1 MRKHLEG
8 ITARGK
14 NGDKVQKLAKT
25 KNFSK
30 HIDFSLF
37 NNSLNLYMKT
47 KKANSAKR
55 FVEAKQKSFLNQNQ
69 GIYCMKGFDATRTL
83 MVGNFA
89 AS

>member
-14 NGDKVQKLAKT
+14 KGDKVLKLAKT

-30 HIDFSLF
+30 NIDFSLF

-47 KKANSAKR
+47 KEANSAKR
-55 FVEAKQKSFLNQNQ
+55 LVEAKHSWPKQVLTQVRNADMRPKHL
-69 GIYCMKGFDATRTL
+69 
-83 MVGNFA
+83 
-89 AS
+89 

>member
-14 NGDKVQKLAKT
+14 KGDKVQKLAKT

-47 KKANSAKR
+47 KEANSAKR
-55 FVEAKQKSFLNQNQ
+55 FVEVKHSWPKQVLTQVRNADMRPKHL
-69 GIYCMKGFDATRTL
+69 
-83 MVGNFA
+83 
-89 AS
+89 